1 MGEKTDRSVNQE
13 HFSTYFSR
21 YAHPVEYLEDYPIVE
36 KLGLV
41 ITIPCFNEPE
51 LIKTLD
57 ALYQCHPT
65 SNPVEI
71 LILINQPADPDP
83 GTREQNERSN
93 NDAVVWIEKN
103 STITRKFH
111 VIFVKDLPEKHFGV
125 GLARKIVMD
134 EAVRRLARSNSGDGI
149 VVGMDAD
156 SLCDPDY
163 LLEIERFF
171 SEHPLTTGATIYFEH
186 PLSGKAKKDHHIGIA
201 SYELHLRYII
211 RALRYARFPYAFHTL
226 GSSMAVKGSVYVKQ
240 GGMNKRKAGEDF
252 HFLHKIIP
260 LGNFG
265 EINTTRVIPSS
276 RVSSRVPFG
285 TGKAMMKW
293 INSNS
298 TEFKTYNPF
307 IFEELHTL
315 FSGIDHMTKA
325 EDPEIESYYCNLST
339 NLKKFIMQD
348 EWMEKI
354 QRLQKESTSVH
365 IFRFKFFQ
373 WMNGLETLKYIHFA
387 RDEMYDNVPVSEAYK
402 WLKTKIG
409 ITDSKNRDVFDDLSE
424 LRSYDRIHTC
434 YFRKNTKGHND

>member
-1 MGEKTDRSVNQE
+1 VNYE
-13 HFSTYFSR
+13 HFLTYFSR
-21 YAHPVEYLEDYPIVE
+21 YAHPVEYLEDYPIAE

-71 LILINQPADPDP
+71 IILINQPFDPAR
-83 GTREQNERSN
+83 GIREQNELSY
-93 NDAVVWIEKN
+93 NDAVAWIEKH
-103 STITRKFH
+103 STITRKFY

-134 EAVRRLARSNSGDGI
+134 EAVRRLAKSNSGDGI
-149 VVGMDAD
+149 VAGIDAD

-171 SEHPLTTGATIYFEH
+171 SEHPETTGATIYFEH
-186 PLSGKAKKDHHIGIA
+186 PLEGEENKNHQLGIA
-201 SYELHLRYII
+201 SYEFHLRYLVH
-211 RALRYARFPYAFHTL
+211 ALRYSRFPYAFHTL
-226 GSSMAVKGSVYVKQ
+226 GSSMVVKASVYVKQ
-240 GGMNKRKAGEDF
+240 GGMNRRKAGEDF

-265 EINTTRVIPSS
+265 EINSTRVIPSS
-276 RVSSRVPFG
+276 RASNRVPFG
-285 TGKAMMKW
+285 TGKAMMIW
-293 INSNS
+293 ANSNN

-307 IFEELHTL
+307 IFEELYTL
-315 FSGIDHMTKA
+315 FSGIDRITEA
-325 EDPEIESYYCNLST
+325 EDSEIESYYYNLSS
-339 NLKKFIMQD
+339 NLKKFIRQD

-354 QRLQKESTSVH
+354 HRFQKQSTSVH
-365 IFRFKFFQ
+365 IFRYKFFQ
-373 WMNGLETLKYIHFA
+373 WLNGLETLKYIHFA
-387 RDEMYDNVPVSEAYK
+387 RDEMYGNVPVSEAYQ

-409 ITDSKNRDVFDDLSE
+409 INNGKNGDVFNALFE
-424 LRSYDRIHTC
+424 LRSYDRKHAC
-434 YFRKNTKGHND
+434 YFKKSTKMHCD